1 MLPIEP
7 LPTAILLAT
16 VGLLMAVSILL
27 SGAPGRFGL
36 PVVLLFLVIG
46 MLAGEDGFGGLQFSD
61 YALTFRLGT
70 IALALILFD
79 GGLNTPLGSVRR
91 AIGAATVLATVG
103 VMITAGVL
111 ATGANLLGLSWPHAL
126 LLSAVVSSTDAAA
139 TFSILRGAG
148 INLKRRVGATLE
160 LESGLNDPMAI
171 ILTVAFTAA
180 VVTNQRPDG
189 WLALEILKQLILGGV
204 LGAAIGYGATQLL
217 ARARLPAGGLY
228 PALTIAIGFL
238 AFSVP
243 TLLGGSGFLA
253 VYVAGMVIG
262 NSAMPYR
269 SGIIRVHDSIAWLA
283 QISMFLMLGLLVT
296 PSRLMDVVWI
306 GLALAFVLVFVA
318 RPIAVVLC
326 TLPFRYT
333 PRDVGYMS
341 LVGLRGAVPI
351 ILAVFPVLANAPGAN
366 RIFDIVF
373 FIVVVSAI
381 VPGGTVGWA
390 TRKLGLESGDPPPP
404 PAALEISSTQ
414 LLRGDILSFYIDPAV
429 AVCGIEVQEIPF
441 PTGSSALLIM
451 RGDELIAPRGGTV
464 LQPGDHVYIFA
475 APEEAGML
483 QLMFGR
489 PQGD

>member
-7 LPTAILLAT
+7 IPTAVLLLTIGALLALS
-16 VGLLMAVSILL
+16 VLL

-36 PVVLLFLVIG
+36 PVLLLFIVIG
-46 MLAGEDGFGGLQFSD
+46 MLAGEEGLGGLLFDD

-91 AIGAATVLATVG
+91 AIGAASVLATLG
-103 VMITAGVL
+103 VAITAGVL
-111 ATGANLLGLSWPHAL
+111 ATGARLLGLDWPQAL
-126 LLSAVVSSTDAAA
+126 LLAAVVSSTDAAA

-171 ILTVAFTAA
+171 ILTVGLTAA
-180 VVTNQRPDG
+180 LIANEQPNASLVLEVV
-189 WLALEILKQLILGGV
+189 KQLVI
-204 LGAAIGYGATQLL
+204 GAAFGFALGFGGRQVL
-217 ARARLPAGGLY
+217 ARSRLPAGGLY
-228 PALTIAIGFL
+228 PVLTIALAFL

-243 TLLGGSGFLA
+243 TLLDGSGFLA
-253 VYVAGMVIG
+253 VYIAGMVIG
-262 NSAMPYR
+262 NGPMPYR
-269 SGIIRVHDSIAWLA
+269 SGIIRVHDSVAWLSQLA
-283 QISMFLMLGLLVT
+283 MFLMLGLLVT
-296 PSRLMDVVWI
+296 PSRLLDVAWV
-306 GLALAFVLVFVA
+306 GLAIAIVLTFIA
-318 RPIAVVLC
+318 RPIAVFIC

-333 PRDVGYMS
+333 PRDVAYMS

-351 ILAVFPVLANAPGAN
+351 ILAVYPVLAAAEGAL

-373 FIVVVSAI
+373 FVVVLSAI

-390 TRKLGLESGDPPPP
+390 TRKLGLESSDPPPP

-414 LLRGDILSFYIDPAV
+414 LLRGEILSFYIDPAV
-429 AVCGIEVQEIPF
+429 AVCGVEVQDIPF
-441 PTGSSALLIM
+441 PTGSSALLVM
-451 RGDELIAPRGGTV
+451 RGDELIAPRGNTV
-464 LQPGDHVYIFA
+464 LEPGDHVYIFA
-475 APEEAGML
+475 APDEAGML

>member
-7 LPTAILLAT
+7 MPTAVLLLTIGA
-16 VGLLMAVSILL
+16 LMALSVLL

-36 PVVLLFLVIG
+36 PVLLLFLVIG
-46 MLAGEDGFGGLQFSD
+46 MLAGENGIGRLAFDD

-79 GGLNTPLGSVRR
+79 GGLNTPFGSVRR
-91 AIGAATVLATVG
+91 AIGAASVLATLG
-103 VMITAGVL
+103 VVITAGVL
-111 ATGANLLGLSWPHAL
+111 AAGAHLLGLDWPQAL
-126 LLSAVVSSTDAAA
+126 LLAAVVSSTDAAA

-171 ILTVAFTAA
+171 ILTVGLTAA
-180 VVTNQRPDG
+180 LVHREQPDATLIFEVV
-189 WLALEILKQLILGGV
+189 KQLVI
-204 LGAAIGYGATQLL
+204 GAAFGIALGFGGRELL
-217 ARARLPAGGLY
+217 GRARLPAGGLY
-228 PALTIAIGFL
+228 PVLTIALAFL

-243 TLLGGSGFLA
+243 TLLAGSGFLA
-253 VYVAGMVIG
+253 VYIAGMVIG
-262 NSAMPYR
+262 NGPMPYR
-269 SGIIRVHDSIAWLA
+269 SGIIRVHDSVAWLA
-283 QISMFLMLGLLVT
+283 QLAMFLMLGLLVT
-296 PSRLMDVVWI
+296 PVRLLDVAWI
-306 GLALAFVLVFVA
+306 GLAIAFVLTFIA
-318 RPIAVVLC
+318 RPIAVIIC

-333 PRDVGYMS
+333 PRDVAYMS

-351 ILAVFPVLANAPGAN
+351 ILAVFPVLAAAEGAT

-373 FIVVVSAI
+373 FVVVLSAL

-390 TRKLGLESGDPPPP
+390 TRKLGLESSDPPPP

-429 AVCGIEVQEIPF
+429 AVCGVEVQDIPF

-451 RGDELIAPRGGTV
+451 RGDELIAPRGITV
-464 LQPGDHVYIFA
+464 LEPGDHVYIFA
-475 APEEAGML
+475 APDEAGML

>member
-1 MLPIEP
+1 
-7 LPTAILLAT
+7 
-16 VGLLMAVSILL
+16 
-27 SGAPGRFGL
+27 
-36 PVVLLFLVIG
+36 
-46 MLAGEDGFGGLQFSD
+46 
-61 YALTFRLGT
+61 
-70 IALALILFD
+70 
-79 GGLNTPLGSVRR
+79 
-91 AIGAATVLATVG
+91 
-103 VMITAGVL
+103 
-111 ATGANLLGLSWPHAL
+111 
-126 LLSAVVSSTDAAA
+126 
-139 TFSILRGAG
+139 
-148 INLKRRVGATLE
+148 
-160 LESGLNDPMAI
+160 
-171 ILTVAFTAA
+171 
-180 VVTNQRPDG
+180 
-189 WLALEILKQLILGGV
+189 
-204 LGAAIGYGATQLL
+204 
-217 ARARLPAGGLY
+217 
-228 PALTIAIGFL
+228 
-238 AFSVP
+238 
-243 TLLGGSGFLA
+243 
-253 VYVAGMVIG
+253 
-262 NSAMPYR
+262 
-269 SGIIRVHDSIAWLA
+269 
-283 QISMFLMLGLLVT
+283 MFLMLGLLVS

-464 LQPGDHVYIFA
+464 LEPGDHVYIFA